1 MFAVIGSMPMS
12 ICNRFHERPANNA
25 KISTFTGVPLFAALV
40 RRFPWTLKIET
51 YTVEIYVQW

>member
-40 RRFPWTLKIET
+40 RRFP
-51 YTVEIYVQW
+51 